1 MEAIPVRTL
10 RLMGTAA
17 IIPDPAT
24 PGIAAVPVTPV
35 AAMAEEAA
43 TAEAEAEEMAV
54 VAAAI
59 NE

>member
-1 MEAIPVRTL
+1 
-10 RLMGTAA
+10 MGTAA

-24 PGIAAVPVTPV
+24 PGIAAVPVTPA

>member
-17 IIPDPAT
+17 IIPDSAT
-24 PGIAAVPVTPV
+24 PGIAVVPVTPV
-35 AAMAEEAA
+35 AAMAEEEAA
-43 TAEAEAEEMAV
+43 TAEAEEMAV